1 MATFGRDDELEGA
14 VFTGANLRGARFDR
28 SRLRDVR
35 IVNSDVT
42 GLVVRGCGVDE
53 VEIDDPW
60 LAGVGSFRV
69 NGVDVVPYVEG
80 ELNRQFPG
88 RSLRRATDPDGLR
101 EAWSA
106 LQETWGATLA
116 RAAELP
122 EGTVDVSVEG
132 EWSFAQTLRHLVMA
146 TDTWLGKAVLGLDQP
161 YHPLGL
167 ANAEAADDG
176 LDMSLF
182 SSERPPYAE
191 VLAARADRTRMV
203 DDFLASVTPGRLDE
217 PRRNPWA
224 PEYPETVR
232 SCLHTIL
239 EEEWEHHRYAVRDL
253 AVITGDDGGL
263 ATD

>member
-1 MATFGRDDELEGA
+1 MATFGREDDLEGA
-14 VFTGANLRGARFDR
+14 VFTGVNLRGARFDR

-42 GLVVRGCGVDE
+42 GLVVRGCGLDNVD
-53 VEIDDPW
+53 IDDPW
-60 LAGVGSFRV
+60 LPGVESFRV
-69 NGVDVVPYVEG
+69 NGIDVVPYVEE

-88 RSLRRATDPDGLR
+88 RSLRRAEDPDRLR
-101 EAWSA
+101 EAWTA

-116 RAAELP
+116 RVADLP
-122 EGTVDVSVEG
+122 EGTVEVSVDG

-161 YHPLGL
+161 YHRLGL

-176 LDMSLF
+176 LDLSLF
-182 SSERPPYAE
+182 ATEQPTYAQ

-203 DDFLASVTPGRLDE
+203 ADFLATVTPGQLDE

-224 PEYPETVR
+224 PECPETVR

-253 AVITGDDGGL
+253 AVIAGGRWRAGD
-263 ATD
+263 